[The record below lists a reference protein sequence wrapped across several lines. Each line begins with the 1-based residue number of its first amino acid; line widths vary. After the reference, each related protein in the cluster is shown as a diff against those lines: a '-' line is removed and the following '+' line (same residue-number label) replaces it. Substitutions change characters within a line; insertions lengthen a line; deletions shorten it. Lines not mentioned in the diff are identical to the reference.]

1 MPLKKIAA
9 ITMVRNDRFFLDKW
23 VRYYGSQLGREN
35 LYVFFDGT
43 DQEVPDFCDGVNVQ
57 VVEKIGT
64 TVVSSDKGRIN
75 FVSEQ
80 AAGLFAAGYEL
91 VIGGDADE
99 YLVVDPLTGKSL
111 AEFLSETEVKS
122 SLSGL
127 GLDFG
132 QKMQVESSLVIDEP
146 FLSKRHFAQI
156 GTRYTKASVLG
167 RPLQWGSGFH
177 RVKGHNFHIAKNLYL
192 MHFGYS
198 DMGIIES
205 RMSDGDR
212 LSQGWEHHIRK
223 RSRTIRLVTNLKAR
237 SFEFWTKFAR
247 RCETLIRKPYAWN
260 KPGLFGLRII
270 VRIPDRFNNS
280 L

>member
-9 ITMVRNDRFFLDKW
+9 ITMVRNDHFFLHKW
-23 VRYYGSQLGREN
+23 VDYYGSQLGREN
-35 LYVFFDGT
+35 LYVFFDGM
-43 DQEVPDFCDGVNVQ
+43 DQEIPDFCEGVNARA
-57 VVEKIGT
+57 VEKIGH

-75 FVSEQ
+75 FISAQ
-80 AAGLFAAGYEL
+80 AAQLFKQGYDL

-99 YLVVDPLTGKSL
+99 YLVADPATGKTL
-111 AEFLSETEVKS
+111 AEFLSDAKIKVS
-122 SLSGL
+122 MSGL

-132 QKMQVESSLVIDEP
+132 QKMNEESALSIDKP
-146 FLSKRHFAQI
+146 FLSRRHYAQI
-156 GTRYTKASVLG
+156 GTRYTKASVIAS
-167 RPLQWGSGFH
+167 PCKWGSGFH
-177 RVKGHNFHIAKNLYL
+177 RVKYHNFHIAKDLYL

-198 DMGIIES
+198 DIQIIES
-205 RMSDGDR
+205 RMTDRDR

-270 VRIPDRFNNS
+270 VNIPDRFNDI